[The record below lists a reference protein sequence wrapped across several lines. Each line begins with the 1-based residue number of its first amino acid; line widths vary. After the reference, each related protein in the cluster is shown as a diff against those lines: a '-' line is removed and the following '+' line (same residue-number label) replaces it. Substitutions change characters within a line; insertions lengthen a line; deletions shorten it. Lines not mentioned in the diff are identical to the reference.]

1 MSILYLVLAGMA
13 AAIAPCPLASNLAA
27 IGYMS
32 RHVGSHHRAL
42 MAAGLYTLGRI
53 CSYVAVG
60 LLISQGL
67 AGAPA
72 VSLWLQESL
81 PLYMGPILIVSGLV
95 VLECVRVPAVGR
107 HPGKKVTLQLSNRGL
122 WGSFVLGLLFALALC
137 PPSAAL
143 FFGTALPIAIQSGT
157 WAWVA
162 IALFGLGTSI
172 PVAAFALL
180 LVTGAE
186 KAAGVLRCLPVVQ
199 RWGKILAGSSLFLLG
214 MWITITELII

>member
-1 MSILYLVLAGMA
+1 MFYLLLAGVT

-27 IGYMS
+27 IGYIS
-32 RHVGSHHRAL
+32 RHVGSRHRAL

-60 LLISQGL
+60 LLINQGL

-72 VSLWLQESL
+72 VSYWLQASL
-81 PLYMGPILIVSGLV
+81 PEYMGPILIISGLV
-95 VLECVRVPAVGR
+95 VLECIRIPSIGR
-107 HPGKKVTLQLSNRGL
+107 APGKEVAHKLANRGL
-122 WGSFVLGLLFALALC
+122 WGSFMLGLLFALALC

-157 WAWVA
+157 WTWVA
-162 IALFGLGTSI
+162 IALFGLGSSI

-186 KAAGVLRCLPVVQ
+186 KAAGVLRCLPAVQ
-199 RWGKILAGSSLFLLG
+199 RWGKLLAGSSLFLLG

>member
-1 MSILYLVLAGMA
+1 MSILYLVLAGMT

-32 RHVGSHHRAL
+32 RHVGSQHRAL

-95 VLECVRVPAVGR
+95 VLECIRIPSIGR
-107 HPGKKVTLQLSNRGL
+107 YPGKTVTHKLASSGL
-122 WGSFVLGLLFALALC
+122 WGSFMLGLLFALALC

-186 KAAGVLRCLPVVQ
+186 KAAGVLRCLPVLQ

>member
-1 MSILYLVLAGMA
+1 MLYLILAGMA
-13 AAIAPCPLASNLAA
+13 AAMAPCPLASNLAA
-27 IGYMS
+27 VGYMC
-32 RHVGSHHRAL
+32 RHVGSRHRAL
-42 MAAGLYTLGRI
+42 MAAVLYTLGRI

-81 PLYMGPILIVSGLV
+81 PLYLGPILIISGLIL
-95 VLECVRVPAVGR
+95 LECLRMPSIGR
-107 HPGKKVTLQLSNRGL
+107 RPGKTLTHKLANSGL
-122 WGSFVLGLLFALALC
+122 WGSFLLGLLFALALC

-143 FFGTALPIAIQSGT
+143 FFGTALPIAIQSGP

-162 IALFGLGTSI
+162 IALFGLGTAI
-172 PVAAFALL
+172 PVAVFALL

-186 KAAGVLRCLPVVQ
+186 KTAGFLRCLPTVQ
-199 RWGKILAGSSLFLLG
+199 RWGKRLAGISLFLLG
-214 MWITITELII
+214 MWITIT